1 VIQNW
6 PHVHGTNG
14 APHGL
19 AVAPGQP
26 AVSYAGYPLK
36 ESLLVTGIDAEYLAS
51 SWAAMN
57 ASSACR
63 SRSRPGGPNPQ
74 AAPDQPPAS
83 A

>member
-14 APHGL
+14 AWHAL

-26 AVSYAGYPLK
+26 VVSYAGCSLK
-36 ESLLVTGIDAEYLAS
+36 ESRVVTGIDAEYLAS

-57 ASSACR
+57 ASSAYRFR
-63 SRSRPGGPNPQ
+63 SWYGGPN
-74 AAPDQPPAS
+74 AS
-83 A
+83 ARHW